1 MRKTSIFLLCFLF
14 IILCFFTAVSAT
26 KVFRFE
32 FELPQAVSQKESQY
46 RLVLITHDMDTP
58 FWDKVG
64 NAALQQAKKEG
75 VSLEIW
81 GSYANNNEE
90 FLRNLEIAIRSKVD
104 GIIIQGLDTEEFKEL
119 TKVKASS
126 YGIPVITVVNDV
138 PMTDSL
144 RRTYVGS
151 DHYLAGRLIAEELIS
166 DMGSTG
172 NVILMS
178 DHNQEYFQE
187 QRLKGIQDVLKQF
200 PNVKTLY
207 AETSETREEVISTTQ
222 DMLNRIP
229 DVNAIIAVNASVVGP
244 MIQEISKRSQI
255 EPYHI
260 YSFDDG
266 PESLSLLE
274 QGKLDAIIQQSPEMM
289 GKLSVQLVT
298 EWLEGETVPL
308 DPNGYLTDIHI
319 LKAVDIP

>member
-1 MRKTSIFLLCFLF
+1 M
-14 IILCFFTAVSAT
+14 
-26 KVFRFE
+26 FRFE